1 MGSKLDNLKIYALI
15 GTHEHSNENVYP
27 GYSLFLRAE
36 DKMEQEKLMRE
47 VALAVRGDVVKLSN
61 GLFLILTADR

>member
-1 MGSKLDNLKIYALI
+1 MDELKIFAI
-15 GTHEHSNENVYP
+15 IATDEHSNDRVDP
-27 GYSLFLRAE
+27 GEAILIRAKDE
-36 DKMEQEKLMRE
+36 EEQQVLMRE